1 MERVFRIF
9 DTDNSGTI
17 SRQEFIESM
26 KSIIICRSPMDKL
39 RLLFQIYD
47 LDGNGCI
54 SVEELRHV
62 MMCCMEENGLSFS
75 EEDLDLLTRTCLK
88 MPLTIMK

>member
-1 MERVFRIF
+1 
-9 DTDNSGTI
+9 
-17 SRQEFIESM
+17 
-26 KSIIICRSPMDKL
+26 MDKL

-75 EEDLDLLTRTCLK
+75 EEDLDLLTRNLFEDASTLR
-88 MPLTIMK
+88 